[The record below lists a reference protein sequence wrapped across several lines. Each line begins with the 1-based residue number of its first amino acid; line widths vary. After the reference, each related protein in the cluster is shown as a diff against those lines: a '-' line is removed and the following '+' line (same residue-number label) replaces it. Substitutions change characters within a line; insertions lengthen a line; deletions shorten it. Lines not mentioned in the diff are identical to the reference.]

1 MFSTRRNT
9 VAVAPNPWKVPTN
22 TEAPES
28 VKRRPSRGA
37 FLLGVLSSAALVAT
51 FLAIGSSASAAS
63 TGGVKTSVVYSS
75 LVARSGN
82 LPSFGAEAYAFN
94 EFGNE
99 VTLAG
104 TNRQLTNAVVTLSS
118 WGCVTGHWYSGD
130 CDTPAGS
137 TFSVPITLNI
147 YNPAGPVPGTRI
159 TTVTQTFAIPYRPSA
174 NTLCSSG
181 RWYDN
186 SLKTCFNGLA
196 VNVTFNLANVTVPDS
211 VVYGIVYNTTHYGP
225 APIGETASCYTNLS
239 GGGCGYD
246 SLNIAVSNESS
257 TNPSVGSDPN
267 PGTLWQNSPYAS
279 RYCDGG
285 GTISVAYGFFRLD
298 SPGVPC
304 WAPYTPAVQFKAGG
318 GHS

>member
-1 MFSTRRNT
+1 MRIKSSMGGRLLLAGVVGMATLLAT
-9 VAVAPNPWKVPTN
+9 VA
-22 TEAPES
+22 
-28 VKRRPSRGA
+28 G
-37 FLLGVLSSAALVAT
+37 
-51 FLAIGSSASAAS
+51 ASAAS
-63 TGGVKTSVVYSS
+63 ADGMKTSVVYSS
-75 LVARSGN
+75 LVAKSGN
-82 LPSFGAEAYAFN
+82 LPSVGPEAYAFN

-118 WGCVTGHWYSGD
+118 WGCVTGHWYSDD
-130 CDTPAGS
+130 CNTPAGS

-147 YNPAGPVPGTRI
+147 YNPPTTTEPAVPGSLI
-159 TTVTQTFAIPYRPSA
+159 TSVTQSFAIPYRPSA
-174 NTLCSSG
+174 NNTLCDSSG

-196 VNVTFNLANVTVPDS
+196 VNVTFNLAKVTVPNS
-211 VVYGIVYNTTHYGP
+211 VVFGIVYNTTHYGP
-225 APIGETASCYTNLS
+225 VPIGETAPCFTNLS

-246 SLNIAVSNESS
+246 SLNIALSSESNI
-257 TNPSVGSDPN
+257 NPSVGSDPY
-267 PGTLWQNSPYAS
+267 PGTVWQNSPYAS
-279 RYCDGG
+279 HYCNGG

-304 WAPYTPAVQFKAGG
+304 WAPYIPAVQFKAGG